1 MNPVQEASLDVM
13 GGAPQ
18 GWGVGPFLVLFSA
31 ACFGAMAVFGKL
43 AFAAGVPV
51 GSLVLLRFTAAA
63 LLLGALLLL
72 RPSLRRDGSPADR
85 PRWPAV
91 LVALGLGAFGYA
103 VQASLYFAALE
114 RLDAPLVALVLYTFP
129 VMVTVGAV
137 LLGRERFTA
146 TRVVALVVAS
156 LGTVLVLAGAGGLG
170 FDTVGVLLALAAA
183 VTYTVYILVSDTVL
197 HRLPPV
203 VLTTLVMTGAAGA
216 LALRTLVTGGLEL
229 SFGGDGWFWIGCIV
243 VVSTVVAVLA
253 FFAGL
258 RRTGASTTSILSTF
272 EPVVSA
278 ALAAAVLGQVL
289 APVQLL
295 GGVLVLAAAV
305 IVSLRP
311 RARSDVEPVPTQD
324 GVPAAAQAGSRPS
337 P

>member
-1 MNPVQEASLDVM
+1 
-13 GGAPQ
+13 
-18 GWGVGPFLVLFSA
+18 
-31 ACFGAMAVFGKL
+31 
-43 AFAAGVPV
+43 
-51 GSLVLLRFTAAA
+51 
-63 LLLGALLLL
+63 
-72 RPSLRRDGSPADR
+72 
-85 PRWPAV
+85 
-91 LVALGLGAFGYA
+91 
-103 VQASLYFAALE
+103 
-114 RLDAPLVALVLYTFP
+114 
-129 VMVTVGAV
+129 
-137 LLGRERFTA
+137 
-146 TRVVALVVAS
+146 
-156 LGTVLVLAGAGGLG
+156 
-170 FDTVGVLLALAAA
+170 
-183 VTYTVYILVSDTVL
+183 VL

-311 RARSDVEPVPTQD
+311 RTRSDVEPSRTPD